1 VRDVV
6 RVLARVLVERPDR
19 VRVDE
24 FDEDG
29 TIVVELEVAP
39 DDRGRVIGRKGRTA
53 QAMRALAGAIARKQG
68 LEFDLDILD

>member
-1 VRDVV
+1 
-6 RVLARVLVERPDR
+6 VLVDRPER

-53 QAMRALAGAIARKQG
+53 QAMRTLAGAIARKQG

>member
-6 RVLARVLVERPDR
+6 RVLARALVERPDR
-19 VRVDE
+19 VRVEE

-53 QAMRALAGAIARKQG
+53 QAMRTLAGAIARKQG

>member
-1 VRDVV
+1 MRDVV
-6 RVLARVLVERPDR
+6 RVLARVLVDRPDR

-53 QAMRALAGAIARKQG
+53 QAMRTLAGAIARKQG